1 MSRSCNFV
9 RRRNP
14 EDQAAVL
21 DHSEKLRSHTRCNV
35 NLLRVNVIELCT
47 VLYCVVLL
55 QVSEPALPAA
65 VQVFCSL
72 ALETYLQRVVP

>member
-1 MSRSCNFV
+1 MSRSCNVV
-9 RRRNP
+9 RRHEL
-14 EDQAAVL
+14 EDQEAVL
-21 DHSEKLRSHTRCNV
+21 DHSEELRSHARCNV

-47 VLYCVVLL
+47 VLNCVVLL

-72 ALETYLQRVVP
+72 ALQTYLQRVVP